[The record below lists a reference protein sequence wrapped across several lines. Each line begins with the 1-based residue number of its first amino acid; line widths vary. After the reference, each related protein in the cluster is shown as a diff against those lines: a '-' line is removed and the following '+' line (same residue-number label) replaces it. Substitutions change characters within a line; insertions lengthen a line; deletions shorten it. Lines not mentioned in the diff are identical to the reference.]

1 MSIKKR
7 YFMLYYKFSMH
18 TLIFLGY
25 QTLHHCSPGPK
36 DTTAYHNLYQNR
48 YTVAYPQP
56 NARYCCQKANRTH
69 SALKTDMSLDI
80 DSLFVEQQG
89 PLSPLSLSPDQG
101 SLSPFYSA
109 TTPSSSS
116 MADFSSIYDL
126 PPVQTLPCKT
136 TTTTFTDMMGG
147 GCDDIPVFT
156 KMDPNGCELLSLDD
170 LSNSEFNYLNSDG
183 TCAHLAYVLI
193 IKLCVSYK

>member
-1 MSIKKR
+1 
-7 YFMLYYKFSMH
+7 MLCYKFF
-18 TLIFLGY
+18 TCTFLGY
-25 QTLHHCSPGPK
+25 HTLQHCSRGPR
-36 DTTAYHNLYQNR
+36 DTAYHNLYQNR

-56 NARYCCQKANRTH
+56 NARCRQKPNRTRF
-69 SALKTDMSLDI
+69 ALKTDMSLDI
-80 DSLFVEQQG
+80 DSLFTEQQG

-109 TTPSSSS
+109 TTPSL

-126 PPVQTLPCKT
+126 PPVQTLPSK
-136 TTTTFTDMMGG
+136 TTTFTDMMGG
-147 GCDDIPVFT
+147 SCDDIPGFT

-183 TCAHLAYVLI
+183 TCAYLAYVLI